1 MGLLRVRIPSPL
13 ESTSIAGGN
22 DNVPSLASEQI
33 DFAQQYV
40 PLNSLVIDG
49 ILACAE
55 SMTEFWFQ
63 RKEASNPSSFLA
75 PLPELRIPH

>member
-1 MGLLRVRIPSPL
+1 MCIPSPL
-13 ESTSIAGGN
+13 ESTPIACGN
-22 DNVPSLASEQI
+22 DRAPSPASEQI
-33 DFAQQYV
+33 GFAQQYV
-40 PLNSLVIDG
+40 PLNILVIEG

-55 SMTEFWFQ
+55 SMARFCYQ